1 MSGSLK
7 LLFPRTSGGALQA
20 VLLNTAGGITGGDRF
35 EIAAEAEAGAHLT
48 VTTQAAER
56 IYRAQPGAP
65 GHVRSTLRVASRAQ
79 LHWLPQET
87 ILFDGAALDRSLRI
101 EAAGDA
107 RVLACET
114 LAFGRLAMGERVNK
128 VFLRDR
134 LDLVVDGQLAFA
146 DRLRLDGDADG
157 QLQRLA
163 VAQGAMAMASVLLSA
178 PDAARHVPAIRDMLP
193 ETGGASAITNDLVFV
208 RLLAHDT
215 LSLRGVLVPLLVAL
229 SATDLPRP
237 WMI

>member
-20 VLLNTAGGITGGDRF
+20 VVLNTAGGITGGDRF
-35 EIAAEAEAGAHLT
+35 EIVAEAEPGANLT

-65 GHVRSTLRVASRAQ
+65 GCVHSTLRAAAGAQ

-87 ILFDGAALDRSLRI
+87 ILYDGAALDRTLRI
-101 EAAGDA
+101 EAVSDA

-114 LAFGRLAMGERVNK
+114 LAFGRLAMGERVHR

-134 LDLVVDGQLAFA
+134 LVLLLDGRLAFA
-146 DRLRLDGDADG
+146 DRLRLDGDADA

-178 PDAARHVPAIRDMLP
+178 TDAARNLPAIRDLLP

-215 LSLRGVLVPLLVAL
+215 FSLRGDLVPLLVAL
-229 SATDLPRP
+229 TATDLPRP